1 MNDSQ
6 NGMLFVAT
14 DVATQDDADFNRWYD
29 REHVEERVRVPGF
42 LSGTRYRALQG
53 GRQYLGLY
61 KTESLASF
69 TSEAYRAAFQHQTPW
84 SVASLEKMRDPMRRV
99 CAVEAV
105 TGQGCGSHLCIF
117 VLPSAASEALHA
129 RVLQLGAQLA
139 EQPGFVRS
147 SLLTPD
153 TELSSPLPKESR
165 ENRRMLPMLLIES
178 SDAEAGLR
186 LSEQAAEALNM
197 PAADAW
203 HYALGWQ
210 LTAQELTS

>member
-42 LSGTRYRALQG
+42 YPAHAIGHCR

-69 TSEAYRAAFQHQTPW
+69 TSAAYRAAFQHQTPW
-84 SVASLEKMRDPMRRV
+84 SVASLEKMRDPIRRV

-105 TGQGCGSHLCIF
+105 TGKG
-117 VLPSAASEALHA
+117 AAAIS
-129 RVLQLGAQLA
+129 V
-139 EQPGFVRS
+139 S
-147 SLLTPD
+147 SCC
-153 TELSSPLPKESR
+153 
-165 ENRRMLPMLLIES
+165 RR
-178 SDAEAGLR
+178 R
-186 LSEQAAEALNM
+186 YRKRCM
-197 PAADAW
+197 PAFCNWARSWLNSTDSCAAA
-203 HYALGWQ
+203 Y
-210 LTAQELTS
+210 

>member
-53 GRQYLGLY
+53 GVNIWGCIKPNRWPVSLPKPIAPRFNTKRHGRWPVWRKCVIQYA
-61 KTESLASF
+61 ECVRWRRSLA
-69 TSEAYRAAFQHQTPW
+69 
-84 SVASLEKMRDPMRRV
+84 
-99 CAVEAV
+99 
-105 TGQGCGSHLCIF
+105 QGCGSHLCIF
-117 VLPSAASEALHA
+117 VLPSAVSEALHA
-129 RVLQLGAQLA
+129 RILQLGAQLA
-139 EQPGFVRS
+139 EQHGFVRS

-153 TELSSPLPKESR
+153 AELSSPLPKESR

-197 PAADAW
+197 SAADAW
-203 HYALGWQ
+203 HYVLGWQ